1 MGSSRRLVCRSQ
13 LLEPGGRA
21 ATSEGAA
28 VASGGKL
35 GSVAERAAVA
45 RQRLAGRVGEIAAV
59 LGLLEAAARHDG
71 GAMLVSGEAG
81 VGKTALVRE
90 ASAYGGEVADVL
102 WAPCL
107 PLTSLAVPFL
117 PLASAL
123 RVWAA
128 DRDVPVPALGGSA
141 RDGPAEFDAW
151 LDELCRQ
158 KPVLLVVDDLQWA
171 DQSSLDVLMYVLAGL
186 AGRRLAVVTT
196 VRAGEEGPQLRRWLA
211 DVRRFPRVG
220 ELTLGRLD
228 RVATGEQLAALL
240 GGLPHQSLVDD
251 VYARTQGN
259 AYLTTLI
266 VRRVSPEARS
276 LPAGLPIGLRE
287 AATRAW
293 HGLSAPARAL
303 TALVAVAG
311 HPQRADQLEPVAAAT
326 GVDEGVVPLLREAVD
341 AAVLAVGND
350 DTYWFVHPL
359 LAEVLERGLLPEER
373 ATLHAAFAAALDSAV
388 SVDEMGVERV
398 VDLADH
404 HFRAG
409 HYQEAYHWALL
420 GAEAA
425 VRAGGATEMV
435 RLLRRAL
442 DLWPQVPDA
451 DLTRIDLLGR
461 IRAAAERAGE
471 EEEELAAVDD
481 LLALI
486 DREHQPLLTAELLV
500 RQHHL
505 QEQTLRAPSPGYDPW
520 AAVRLAA
527 RSPDSEAYVLAT
539 AELAEAEVWDGV
551 PSGPARADE
560 AVRLARA
567 CGSAKALAFAL
578 VVKVT
583 ARVLAGDSA
592 GLAEAREAQA
602 VAAEARDFFWFTSA
616 VNWAS
621 NCLDSNRAVIEYLR
635 RGQEEL
641 TALGAP
647 HCYLARLSANEAFGL
662 ILIGDWRACLGRLR
676 VALGSAPG
684 PKGDMIARLT
694 AAMLAMRQGRRSE
707 AESHLARAEGLYGD
721 APGLLFY
728 GLDAVRAELALAVG
742 DTERTVAV
750 ATAGVERGS
759 HANLAERLI
768 PLAAR
773 ALADE
778 AQALRDRGEEPA
790 PAVARL
796 HDLRARYPRV
806 VAEGEPGP
814 AYPVQVRAMQAWYEA
829 EVARG
834 LAHRAAGTAWQHA
847 AQACADGDL
856 AWDEAYAWWRAAEA
870 LAKDRATRDAAAST
884 LRRAHQLAMDLHAA
898 PLVTEIEALAQSARV
913 SVAAIQDSRPA
924 EAATMP
930 GLTPRE
936 REILAYIVA
945 GRTYSEIAREL
956 VLSEKTVSVHVSNL
970 LHKTGTANRVELA
983 QLARRVQT

>member
-1 MGSSRRLVCRSQ
+1 
-13 LLEPGGRA
+13 
-21 ATSEGAA
+21 
-28 VASGGKL
+28 
-35 GSVAERAAVA
+35 VAERAAVA
-45 RQRLAGRVGEIAAV
+45 RQPLAGPVSEIAAV
-59 LGLLEAAARHDG
+59 VGLLEAAARDDG
-71 GAMLVSGEAG
+71 GALLVSGEAG

-90 ASAYGGEVADVL
+90 ASAQGGEVADVL

-141 RDGPAEFDAW
+141 RDGPAGFDAW
-151 LDELCRQ
+151 LDELCRR

-266 VRRVSPEARS
+266 VRRLSPEARS

-293 HGLSAPARAL
+293 RGLSAPARAL

-326 GVDEGVVPLLREAVD
+326 GVDERVVPLLRVAAD
-341 AAVLAVGND
+341 AAVLAVGDD

-359 LAEVLERGLLPEER
+359 VAEVLERGLLPEEG

-388 SVDEMGVERV
+388 SVHEMGVERV

-409 HYQEAYHWALL
+409 HHQEAYHWALL
-420 GAEAA
+420 GAEA
-425 VRAGGATEMV
+425 VGRAGGATEMV

-451 DLTRIDLLGR
+451 DLTRIDLLDR

-486 DREHQPLLTAELLV
+486 DREQQPLLTAELLV
-500 RQHHL
+500 RRHHL

-527 RSPDSEAYVLAT
+527 RSPDSVAYVLAT
-539 AELAEAEVWDGV
+539 AELAEAEVWDGM

-583 ARVLAGDSA
+583 ATL
-592 GLAEAREAQA
+592 
-602 VAAEARDFFWFTSA
+602 
-616 VNWAS
+616 
-621 NCLDSNRAVIEYLR
+621 LR
-635 RGQEEL
+635 HG
-641 TALGAP
+641 
-647 HCYLARLSANEAFGL
+647 
-662 ILIGDWRACLGRLR
+662 
-676 VALGSAPG
+676 
-684 PKGDMIARLT
+684 
-694 AAMLAMRQGRRSE
+694 
-707 AESHLARAEGLYGD
+707 
-721 APGLLFY
+721 
-728 GLDAVRAELALAVG
+728 
-742 DTERTVAV
+742 
-750 ATAGVERGS
+750 
-759 HANLAERLI
+759 
-768 PLAAR
+768 
-773 ALADE
+773 
-778 AQALRDRGEEPA
+778 
-790 PAVARL
+790 
-796 HDLRARYPRV
+796 
-806 VAEGEPGP
+806 
-814 AYPVQVRAMQAWYEA
+814 
-829 EVARG
+829 
-834 LAHRAAGTAWQHA
+834 
-847 AQACADGDL
+847 
-856 AWDEAYAWWRAAEA
+856 
-870 LAKDRATRDAAAST
+870 
-884 LRRAHQLAMDLHAA
+884 
-898 PLVTEIEALAQSARV
+898 
-913 SVAAIQDSRPA
+913 
-924 EAATMP
+924 
-930 GLTPRE
+930 
-936 REILAYIVA
+936 
-945 GRTYSEIAREL
+945 
-956 VLSEKTVSVHVSNL
+956 
-970 LHKTGTANRVELA
+970 
-983 QLARRVQT
+983 